1 MRVIFS
7 IAFYFAETDRFIS
20 ILSSFSQI
28 MERKQKAID
37 EAKLRAIGFRN
48 QVESEIELRKRK
60 QVELEALIEEKQN
73 EVDRY

>member
-1 MRVIFS
+1 
-7 IAFYFAETDRFIS
+7 
-20 ILSSFSQI
+20 